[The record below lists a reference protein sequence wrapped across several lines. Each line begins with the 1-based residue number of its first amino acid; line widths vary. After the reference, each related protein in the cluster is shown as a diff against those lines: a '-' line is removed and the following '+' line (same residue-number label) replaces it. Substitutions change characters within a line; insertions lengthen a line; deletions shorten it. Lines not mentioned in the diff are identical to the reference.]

1 MNGAESLLRTA
12 AAAGIRVCFANPGTT
27 ELPLVAAFDTDTG
40 VRPILCL
47 FEGVCSGAADGYA
60 RMSGNPAMTLLH
72 LGPGFANGIA
82 NFHNARRA
90 RSAIFNV
97 IGDHAS
103 WHLAADPPLAS
114 DIASLAR
121 PVSGWLRSAD
131 PVGPLSRDAA
141 EAIAAARSGMVA
153 TLIAPHDAQL
163 RDAEAVEA
171 VDEPPPRPRP
181 SSAAVEAS
189 ARLLTQAGK
198 GALLLGGDGLSERGL
213 RAAARVAAATGCTLW
228 CDTFP
233 ARLERGG
240 DLPSVE
246 RVPYFPER
254 AIEVFSGLSA
264 VVLAG
269 TGPPVS
275 FFGYPGV
282 PSRIIGERTETA
294 NLALPNEDVGFALED
309 LAEVVGGAE
318 HRLAPAESS
327 DRGNRPTGPLTPE
340 SLAAAVA
347 GLQPEGAIVMDEGL
361 TAARAYFSAAANA
374 PPHTYL
380 ALTGGAIGQGLP
392 CATGAALACPDRPVI
407 ALQADGSGMYTL
419 QALWTQAREGLDVT
433 TVILAN
439 RGYQILAV
447 ELARTG
453 IVEPGPGCRSL
464 TDFDPVPDWTQLAR
478 GFGVPAVAVEDA
490 EGLWRE
496 LDRALAEPGPHLI
509 EVPI

>member
-1 MNGAESLLRTA
+1 
-12 AAAGIRVCFANPGTT
+12 
-27 ELPLVAAFDTDTG
+27 
-40 VRPILCL
+40 
-47 FEGVCSGAADGYA
+47 
-60 RMSGNPAMTLLH
+60 MTLLH

-90 RSAIFNV
+90 RSSIFNV

-103 WHLAADPPLAS
+103 WHLASDPPLAS
-114 DIASLAR
+114 DIESLAR
-121 PVSGWLRSAD
+121 PVSGWLRSAN
-131 PVGPLSRDAA
+131 PAGLLGRDAA
-141 EAIAAARSGMVA
+141 EAIAAARSGTIA

-163 RDAEAVEA
+163 REGAEVEAVE
-171 VDEPPPRPRP
+171 ESPPRKRS
-181 SSAAVEAS
+181 SSAAIETS

-213 RAAARVAAATGCTLW
+213 RAAARISAATGCTLW

-240 DLPSVE
+240 DFPSIE
-246 RVPYFPER
+246 RVPYFPEG
-254 AIEVFSGLSA
+254 AIEVFSGLST

-269 TGPPVS
+269 TVPPVS

-282 PSRIIGERTETA
+282 PSEIIGEQTETST
-294 NLALPNEDVGFALED
+294 LALPEEDVGCALED
-309 LAEVVGGAE
+309 LAEAVGGTEA
-318 HRLAPAESS
+318 RPVVAESP
-327 DRGNRPTGPLTPE
+327 DRGTRPTGPLTPE
-340 SLAAAVA
+340 SVAAVIA

-374 PPHTYL
+374 PPHSYL

-433 TVILAN
+433 TVILSN
-439 RGYQILAV
+439 RGYQILAI

-453 IVEPGPGCRSL
+453 ITQPGSGCRSL
-464 TDFDPVPDWTQLAR
+464 TDFDLVPDWTHLAR
-478 GFGVPAVAVEDA
+478 GFGVPAVRVEDA
-490 EGLWRE
+490 ESLWRE
-496 LDRALAEPGPHLI
+496 FDRALAEPGPHLI

>member
-27 ELPLVAAFDTDTG
+27 EIPLVNAFDFEAG
-40 VRPILCL
+40 IRPILCL
-47 FEGVCSGAADGYA
+47 FEGVCAGAADGYA

-103 WHLAADPPLAS
+103 WHLASDPLLAS
-114 DIASLAR
+114 DIESLAR

-131 PVGPLSRDAA
+131 PAGSLGRDAA
-141 EAIAAARSGMVA
+141 AAIAAARTGMIA

-163 RDAEAVEA
+163 RETAETEVVET
-171 VDEPPPRPRP
+171 PRLPARP
-181 SSAAVEAS
+181 SAAIVEMS
-189 ARLLTQAGK
+189 ARLLSRAGK
-198 GALLLGGDGLSERGL
+198 SALLLGGDGLSERGL

-240 DLPSVE
+240 DLPVVQ
-246 RVPYFPER
+246 RVAYFPER
-254 AIEVFSGLSA
+254 AIEEFSGVST

-269 TGPPVS
+269 TRSPVA

-282 PSRIIGERTETA
+282 PSRIVAERTETA
-294 NLALPNEDVGFALED
+294 ILARPDEDVGAALED
-309 LAEVVGGAE
+309 LADALGAAAV
-318 HRLAPAESS
+318 RADPAPPAKRS
-327 DRGNRPTGPLTPE
+327 DRTSGPLTPE
-340 SLAAAVA
+340 SVAAAVV

-361 TAARAYFSAAANA
+361 TAARAYFSAAASA
-374 PPHTYL
+374 PRHSYL

-392 CATGAALACPDRPVI
+392 CATGAALACPNRSVI

-433 TVILAN
+433 TLILAN

-447 ELARTG
+447 ELARAG
-453 IVEPGPGCRSL
+453 IAQPGAASRSL
-464 TDFDPVPDWTQLAR
+464 MAFDPLPSWTQLAR

-490 EGLWRE
+490 THLWRE
-496 LDRALAEPGPHLI
+496 LERALAEPGPHLI

>member
-12 AAAGIRVCFANPGTT
+12 AASGIRICFANPGTT
-27 ELPLVAAFDTDTG
+27 ELPLVAAFDADTG

-47 FEGVCSGAADGYA
+47 FEGVCSGAADGFA

-90 RSAIFNV
+90 RSPIFNV

-103 WHLAADPPLAS
+103 WHLASDPPLAS
-114 DIASLAR
+114 DIISLAR
-121 PVSGWLRSAD
+121 PVSGWLRSAE
-131 PVGPLSRDAA
+131 PEGSLSRDAA
-141 EAIAAARSGMVA
+141 EAIAAARTGTIA

-163 RDAEAVEA
+163 RDGEAVAA
-171 VDEPPPRPRP
+171 VQEPPPP
-181 SSAAVEAS
+181 SGPSNAVVEAS
-189 ARLLTQAGK
+189 ARLLTRAGK
-198 GALLLGGDGLSERGL
+198 GALLLGGDGLSGRGL

-233 ARLERGG
+233 TRLERGG
-240 DLPSVE
+240 DLPSIE
-246 RVPYFPER
+246 RVPYFPEG
-254 AIEVFSGLSA
+254 AIEAFSGFST

-269 TGPPVS
+269 TQPPVS

-282 PSRIIGERTETA
+282 PSRIIDERTETA
-294 NLALPNEDVGFALED
+294 TLAVPEEDVSSALED
-309 LAEVVGGAE
+309 LADAVGGKE
-318 HRLAPAESS
+318 GRPASAASS
-327 DRGNRPTGPLTPE
+327 SRGERPTGPLTPE
-340 SLAAAVA
+340 SVASVVA

-361 TAARAYFSAAANA
+361 TSARAYFSTAANA
-374 PPHTYL
+374 PPHSYL
-380 ALTGGAIGQGLP
+380 TLTGGAIGQGLP

-439 RGYQILAV
+439 RGYQILAI

-453 IVEPGPGCRSL
+453 IAAPGPGCRSL

-478 GFGVPAVAVEDA
+478 GFGVPAVRVEDA
-490 EGLWRE
+490 ESLWRE
-496 LDRALAEPGPHLI
+496 LARALAEPGPHLI

>member
-27 ELPLVAAFDTDTG
+27 ELPLVAAFDADTG
-40 VRPILCL
+40 IRPILCL

-60 RMSGNPAMTLLH
+60 RMSGDPAMTLLH

-90 RSAIFNV
+90 RSPIFNV

-103 WHLAADPPLAS
+103 WHLASDPPLAS
-114 DIASLAR
+114 DIESLAR

-131 PVGPLSRDAA
+131 PAGPLARDAA
-141 EAIAAARSGMVA
+141 EAIAAARSGTIA

-163 RDAEAVEA
+163 IEGAAVET
-171 VDEPPPRPRP
+171 VEEPSPVPQA

-189 ARLLTQAGK
+189 ARLLSQAGK
-198 GALLLGGDGLSERGL
+198 GALLLGGEGLSECGL

-233 ARLERGG
+233 TRLERGG
-240 DLPSVE
+240 DLPPIE
-246 RVPYFPER
+246 RVPYFPEG
-254 AIEVFSGLSA
+254 AIEVFSGISA
-264 VVLAG
+264 AVLAG
-269 TGPPVS
+269 TRSPVS

-282 PSRIIGERTETA
+282 PSEIIAERTETA
-294 NLALPNEDVGFALED
+294 TLVLPEEDVVAALED
-309 LAEVVGGAE
+309 LADAVGGAE
-318 HRLAPAESS
+318 PRSAPAASPN
-327 DRGNRPTGPLTPE
+327 RAQRPTGPLTPE
-340 SLAAAVA
+340 SVAATIA

-361 TAARAYFSAAANA
+361 TSARAYFAAAANA
-374 PPHTYL
+374 PRYSYL
-380 ALTGGAIGQGLP
+380 TLTGGAIGQGLP

-433 TVILAN
+433 TVILSN
-439 RGYQILAV
+439 RGYQILAI

-453 IVEPGPGCRSL
+453 IIEPGPGCRSL
-464 TDFDPVPDWTQLAR
+464 TDFDPVPSWTLLAR

-496 LDRALAEPGPHLI
+496 LERALAEPGPHLI
-509 EVPI
+509 EVPL

>member
-12 AAAGIRVCFANPGTT
+12 AASGIRVCFANPGTT
-27 ELPLVAAFDTDTG
+27 ELPLVAAFDADTG

-103 WHLAADPPLAS
+103 WHLASDPPLAS

-131 PVGPLSRDAA
+131 PAGSLSRDAA
-141 EAIAAARSGMVA
+141 EAIAAARTGIIA

-163 RDAEAVEA
+163 LDGAAVE
-171 VDEPPPRPRP
+171 VVEEPPPPPRP
-181 SSAAVEAS
+181 SNAVVETS
-189 ARLLTQAGK
+189 ARLLTRAGK

-213 RAAARVAAATGCTLW
+213 RAAARVATATGCTLW

-240 DLPSVE
+240 DLPAVE
-246 RVPYFPER
+246 RIPYFPER
-254 AIEVFSGLSA
+254 AIEEFSGLST

-269 TGPPVS
+269 TGAPVS

-282 PSRIIGERTETA
+282 PGRIIGERTETA
-294 NLALPNEDVGFALED
+294 TLALPHEDVSFALEG
-309 LAEVVGGAE
+309 LAEAVGGAE
-318 HRLAPAESS
+318 ARTESADS
-327 DRGNRPTGPLTPE
+327 SGRGDRPTGPLTPE
-340 SLAAAVA
+340 SVAAVVA

-374 PPHTYL
+374 PRHSYL
-380 ALTGGAIGQGLP
+380 TLTGGAIGQGLP

-439 RGYQILAV
+439 RGYQILAI

-453 IVEPGPGCRSL
+453 ILEPGPGCRSL
-464 TDFDPVPDWTQLAR
+464 TDFDPVPNWTQLAR
-478 GFGVPAVAVEDA
+478 GFGVPAVAVEDS
-490 EGLWRE
+490 EDLWRE
-496 LDRALAEPGPHLI
+496 LDRALSEPGPHLI

>member
-12 AAAGIRVCFANPGTT
+12 AASGIRVCFANPGTT
-27 ELPLVAAFDTDTG
+27 ELPLVAAFDADTG
-40 VRPILCL
+40 IRPILCL

-103 WHLAADPPLAS
+103 WHLPFDPPLAS
-114 DIASLAR
+114 DIVSLAR

-131 PVGPLSRDAA
+131 AAGPLSRDAA
-141 EAIAAARSGMVA
+141 EAIAAARSGTIA

-163 RDAEAVEA
+163 RDGAVVEAVE
-171 VDEPPPRPRP
+171 DPPPLPRP
-181 SSAAVEAS
+181 SNAVVEAS
-189 ARLLTQAGK
+189 ARLLAQAGK
-198 GALLLGGDGLSERGL
+198 GALLLGGDGLLERGL
-213 RAAARVAAATGCTLW
+213 RAAARVSAATGCTLW

-254 AIEVFSGLSA
+254 AIEAFSDLST

-269 TGPPVS
+269 TRPPVA

-282 PSRIIGERTETA
+282 PGQIIGERTETA
-294 NLALPNEDVGFALED
+294 TLALADEDVGSALED
-309 LAEVVGGAE
+309 LAEAVGGAE
-318 HRLAPAESS
+318 GRSAPAESS
-327 DRGNRPTGPLTPE
+327 GRRDRPTGPLTPE

-347 GLQPEGAIVMDEGL
+347 GFQPEGAIVMDEGL
-361 TAARAYFSAAANA
+361 TSAHAYFLAATNA
-374 PPHTYL
+374 PRHTYL

-419 QALWTQAREGLDVT
+419 QALWTQARESLDVT

-453 IVEPGPGCRSL
+453 IVEPGPRCRSL
-464 TDFDPVPDWTQLAR
+464 TNFDLVPDWTQLAR
-478 GFGVPAVAVEDA
+478 GFGVPAVRVEAA
-490 EGLWRE
+490 EDLWRE